1 MFLCVCK
8 AVRLSDAVDAAKSG
22 FDSPDSM
29 KQFFGLEEDDCC
41 GRCAKHIDSFV
52 ARVRLEL
59 VRGEAKHVLATGV
72 PVGV

>member
-8 AVRLSDAVDAAKSG
+8 SVRLSDGVAAAKSG

-29 KQFFGLEEDDCC
+29 KQVFGLEEEDCC
-41 GRCAKHIDSFV
+41 GRCARHIDSFV

-59 VRGEAKHVLATGV
+59 VRDEAKQGLTAV
-72 PVGV
+72 PAGG

>member
-8 AVRLSDAVDAAKSG
+8 AIRISDGVAAAKAG

-29 KQFFGLEEDDCC
+29 KQVFGLEEEGCC
-41 GRCAKHIDSFV
+41 GRCAEHIDSFV

-59 VRGEAKHVLATGV
+59 VREEAKQVLVAIPAGR
-72 PVGV
+72 

>member
-8 AVRLSDAVDAAKSG
+8 AVRVSDGVAAAKSG

-29 KQFFGLEEDDCC
+29 KRVFGLDGDDCC
-41 GRCAKHIDSFV
+41 GRCSRHIDSFV

-59 VRGEAKHVLATGV
+59 VREESRQGLVAASAST
-72 PVGV
+72 

>member
-8 AVRLSDAVDAAKSG
+8 AVRISDGVAAAKSG

-29 KQFFGLEEDDCC
+29 KQVFGLDGEDCC

-59 VRGEAKHVLATGV
+59 VREESRHG
-72 PVGV
+72 PVAASACT